1 MWSPTA
7 RAQHSRAGLR
17 YGSDLTDAEWRLI
30 EPHLPSPRP
39 CGRRRR
45 WSMRRIIEAILYVL
59 RSGCTWRL
67 LPDRLPPWGTVYGWF
82 SELRDAGVFE
92 SLNHN
97 LVQRDRARLGRPPC
111 PSAAVIDSQSVKATE
126 AGGPKG
132 YDAGKKVM
140 GRKRHAMVD
149 TDGRALELLVHPADV
164 QDRDGAV
171 PLLRQSRRRYP
182 FVERTFADSAYN
194 SARVA
199 DATSITI
206 EIVRKFAGQTG
217 FVVHPR
223 RWAEPAEKVPAMRS
237 IVGRQAEGVERTF
250 AWIRRNRRLTKDFER
265 SLRSATAF
273 LYAAAALVLV
283 RRLARYP

>member
-1 MWSPTA
+1 MWSRTA

-30 EPHLPSPRP
+30 EPYLPSPRP

-59 RSGCTWRL
+59 RSGCPWRL
-67 LPDRLPPWGTVYGWF
+67 LPDSFPPWGTVYGWF
-82 SELRDAGVFE
+82 SELRDGGVFE
-92 SLNHN
+92 SLNHH
-97 LVQRDRARLGRPPC
+97 LVQLDRARLGRAPC
-111 PSAAVIDSQSVKATE
+111 PSAAVIDSQSVKTTE
-126 AGGPKG
+126 AGGPRG
-132 YDAGKKVM
+132 YDAGKKIM

-171 PLLRQSRRRYP
+171 PLLRQSRRRHP
-182 FVERTFADSAYN
+182 FVERAFADSAYN

-199 DATSITI
+199 DATPITI
-206 EIVRKFAGQTG
+206 EIVRKFADQTG
-217 FVVHPR
+217 FAVHPR
-223 RWAEPAEKVPAMRS
+223 RWV
-237 IVGRQAEGVERTF
+237 VERTF
-250 AWIRRNRRLTKDFER
+250 AWINRNRRLAKDFER

-283 RRLARYP
+283 RRLARYA